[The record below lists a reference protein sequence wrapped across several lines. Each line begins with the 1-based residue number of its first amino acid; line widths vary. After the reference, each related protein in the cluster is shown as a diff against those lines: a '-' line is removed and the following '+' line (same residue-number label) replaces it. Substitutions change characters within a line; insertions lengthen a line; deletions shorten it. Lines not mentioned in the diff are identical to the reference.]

1 MSEAFDFVIVGAGS
15 AGCVLADRLSAD
27 GRHSVLVIESG
38 GSHRRFFVDMPLG
51 YGKLFHDDSLN
62 WSYTTEPDAHRGG
75 ATDYWPRGRILGGS
89 SSINAM
95 VYIRGQQ
102 EDYNDWARLGN
113 QGWGFADVLPYFLKS
128 EDNDLGASALHG
140 VGGQLKVSSIE
151 RQRHPSVAM
160 AIEAA
165 RTLGYPVNPDFN
177 GTTQEGFGLY
187 QFTFRNGR
195 RCSNAVAFLERA
207 MRRRNVTVVTQAT
220 VRRIVFKG
228 RRAIGV
234 EYLRNGEVVSALAR
248 REVLLAAG
256 AINSPM
262 VLQQSGVGPGALLQS
277 LGVGVVHANEAVGAN
292 LQDHGQVG
300 LAFRTKGPTLNNTL
314 SSAHGKLWA
323 GIQYVMARRGPLSLS
338 VNQAGAFIRTRAEL
352 TRPDSQLYILPLSFR
367 TNPSKEDAG
376 LELDNFGGMIMT
388 ASPCRPQ
395 SRGSVRI
402 RSTDVHAAPEIRA
415 NYLSTED
422 DIRVM
427 VDSLKVLQRLACARP
442 LAEII
447 ARRERPQYPLD
458 TDEQLAAHALANC
471 KTTYH
476 PSCTCTM
483 GVDPHNSVVD
493 PQLRV
498 HGLEHLR
505 VIDASVMPLLVS
517 GNTNAAATMIGEKG
531 ADLVRTDHP

>member
-1 MSEAFDFVIVGAGS
+1 MTEAYDFVIVGAGS
-15 AGCVLADRLSAD
+15 AGCVLADRLSED

-38 GSHRRFFVDMPLG
+38 GSHKRFLVDMPLG

-102 EDYNDWARLGN
+102 EDYDNWARLGN
-113 QGWGFADVLPYFLKS
+113 TGWGFSDVLPYFTKS
-128 EDNDLGASALHG
+128 EDNDRGADPLHG
-140 VGGQLKVSSIE
+140 AGGPLKVSSID
-151 RQRHPSVAM
+151 RQRHPSVAL

-177 GTTQEGFGLY
+177 GPTQEGFGLY
-187 QFTFRNGR
+187 QFTFRDGR

-207 MRRRNVTVVTQAT
+207 MQRRNVTVVTQAT
-220 VRRIVFKG
+220 VRRILIEG
-228 RRAIGV
+228 RRATGV
-234 EYLRNGEVVSALAR
+234 EFLRNGEVVSIAAK

-256 AINSPM
+256 AINSPT
-262 VLQQSGVGPGALLQS
+262 VLQRSGVGPGALLQE
-277 LGVGVVHANEAVGAN
+277 LGIDPVQASDAVGAN
-292 LQDHGQVG
+292 LQDHSQVG
-300 LAFRTKGPTLNNTL
+300 MAFRTKGPTLNNTL

-323 GIQYVMARRGPLSLS
+323 GIQYVMARKGPLTLS
-338 VNQAGAFIRTRAEL
+338 VNQAGAFIRTRPEL

-367 TNPSKEDAG
+367 TNPGKEKAG
-376 LELDNFGGMIMT
+376 LALDTFGGMIMT

-395 SRGSVRI
+395 SRGSIRI
-402 RSTDVHAAPEIRA
+402 RSIDALTPPAIRA

-422 DIRVM
+422 DVRVM
-427 VDSLKVLQRLACARP
+427 VDSLKVLQRLVCAMP
-442 LAEII
+442 LADMIES
-447 ARRERPQYPLD
+447 RMRPECPLD
-458 TDEQLAAHALANC
+458 TTEQLTAHALANC

-476 PSCTCTM
+476 PTSTCTM
-483 GVDPHNSVVD
+483 GVDPCSSVVD

-498 HGLEHLR
+498 HGLERLR
-505 VIDASVMPLLVS
+505 VIDASIMPLVIS
-517 GNTNAAATMIGEKG
+517 GNTNAPATMIGEKG
-531 ADLVRTDHP
+531 ADLVRADHR